1 MAQCHVV
8 VVDSFGPPPT
18 HPMTTCIYRG
28 IRYQTAQTPT
38 KAQVLSFERKTYQ
51 ENVEAARQQ
60 LTKTYRMVKY

>member
-1 MAQCHVV
+1 MTHCHGDA
-8 VVDSFGPPPT
+8 VDPFAYPT
-18 HPMTTCIYRG
+18 QPMTTCTYRG
-28 IRYQTAQTPT
+28 VRYQTAQPLT

>member
-1 MAQCHVV
+1 
-8 VVDSFGPPPT
+8 
-18 HPMTTCIYRG
+18 MTTCTYRG
-28 IRYQTAQTPT
+28 IPYRQQPLT